1 MKNPALQDYGTISP
15 FIMVDDIDRQIDF
28 LQSVLNAEV
37 KGNLKNAEGISVHAE
52 VIIGNSVIMLGR
64 GNTSL
69 PSQPSMNYVFV
80 ADVNS
85 VFKKALELGAV
96 SIYEPDDKFYGI
108 REAGFK
114 DFHNN
119 TWFVAQYLKEI
130 SVEEIEKLL
139 QKNTEF
145 FMHRLCRNIHTKAT
159 PWRNRSTQNFH
170 YS

>member
-1 MKNPALQDYGTISP
+1 MDGPAPQDYGTISP

-28 LQSVLNAEV
+28 LQAVFNAEV
-37 KGNLKNAEGISVHAE
+37 KGNLKNAEGLSVHAE

-64 GNTSL
+64 GSSSL

-80 ADVNS
+80 ADANS
-85 VFKKALELGAV
+85 VYKKALASGAV

-119 TWFVAQYLKEI
+119 TWFIAQYLKEV
-130 SVEEIEKLL
+130 SVEEIEKTFAE
-139 QKNTEF
+139 K
-145 FMHRLCRNIHTKAT
+145 H
-159 PWRNRSTQNFH
+159 
-170 YS
+170 

>member
-1 MKNPALQDYGTISP
+1 MDSPAPQDYGTISP

-28 LQSVLNAEV
+28 LQAVFNAEV
-37 KGNLKNAEGISVHAE
+37 KGNLKNAEGLSVHAE

-64 GNTSL
+64 GSSSL

-80 ADVNS
+80 ADATS
-85 VFKKALELGAV
+85 VYKKALELGAV

-119 TWFVAQYLKEI
+119 TWFIAQYLKEV
-130 SVEEIEKLL
+130 SVKEIEKTFAE
-139 QKNTEF
+139 K
-145 FMHRLCRNIHTKAT
+145 H
-159 PWRNRSTQNFH
+159 
-170 YS
+170 

>member
-15 FIMVDDIDRQIDF
+15 FIMVDDIDMQISF
-28 LQSVLNAEV
+28 LKSVFNAEV
-37 KGNLKNAEGISVHAE
+37 KGNLKNTDGLSVHAE
-52 VIIGNSVIMLGR
+52 VIIGSSVIMLGR
-64 GNTSL
+64 GSTSL

-119 TWFVAQYLKEI
+119 TWFVAQYLKEV
-130 SVEEIEKLL
+130 SVEEIEKTFAE
-139 QKNTEF
+139 K
-145 FMHRLCRNIHTKAT
+145 H
-159 PWRNRSTQNFH
+159 
-170 YS
+170 

>member
-1 MKNPALQDYGTISP
+1 MKNPAPLDYGTICP
-15 FIMVDDIDRQIDF
+15 FIAVDDIDRQIDF
-28 LQSVLNAEV
+28 LQSVFNAEV
-37 KGNLKNAEGISVHAE
+37 KGNLKNAEGHSVHAE
-52 VIIGNSVIMLGR
+52 VIIGSSVIMLGR
-64 GNTSL
+64 GSTSL

-119 TWFVAQYLKEI
+119 TWFVAQYLKEV
-130 SVEEIEKLL
+130 SVEEIEKTFAE
-139 QKNTEF
+139 K
-145 FMHRLCRNIHTKAT
+145 H
-159 PWRNRSTQNFH
+159 
-170 YS
+170 